1 MFELAI
7 NLGIG
12 EKKPHTL
19 EEHLHIKD
27 LVTTSKLVLELI
39 KGQIV

>member
-1 MFELAI
+1 V

-12 EKKPHTL
+12 ERKPHTL

-27 LVTTSKLVLELI
+27 LEDTARIVLELM
-39 KGQIV
+39 KKA